1 MLHEDQ
7 ELILTDQHPEVMQIC
22 ILWEMAMFD
31 DAHNN
36 KDKVFVQY
44 VMALL
49 KGLGLVDQKHKRVL
63 VRVVESWKSGN
74 KYSLLQYSSSFV
86 NTKNGLKHD
95 KSFILFQKNVR

>member
-22 ILWEMAMFD
+22 ILWEIAMFD

-49 KGLGLVDQKHKRVL
+49 KGLGLVD
-63 VRVVESWKSGN
+63 
-74 KYSLLQYSSSFV
+74 
-86 NTKNGLKHD
+86 
-95 KSFILFQKNVR
+95 